1 MNNDKKALVI
11 KISTIVAV
19 IGFVACFA
27 SFIIALFN
35 SKYIISIIFLLSA
48 IYCISHFVSRVKNKN

>member
-19 IGFVACFA
+19 IGFLACFA

-35 SKYIISIIFLLSA
+35 SKYIIAIMFLLSA
-48 IYCISHFVSRVKNKN
+48 IYCISHFVSCVKNKN